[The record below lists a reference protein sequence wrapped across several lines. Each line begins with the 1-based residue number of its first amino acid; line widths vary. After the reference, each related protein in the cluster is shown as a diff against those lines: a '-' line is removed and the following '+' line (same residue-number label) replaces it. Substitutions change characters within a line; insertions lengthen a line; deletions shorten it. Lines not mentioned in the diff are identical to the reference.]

1 MLSRRHPT
9 GMAGKVAGTGNRDT
23 ICHVVDV
30 AAMGKETRQRK
41 FEF

>member
-1 MLSRRHPT
+1 VLSRRHPT
-9 GMAGKVAGTGNRDT
+9 GMAGTGNRDT